1 MTINELQ
8 DHLIKEIEN
17 LTRDMYIT
25 DSQGELTGLTGYPQ
39 SAENS
44 ALSGKEAA
52 DTQAGMD
59 QQEEKY
65 LPYFVVR
72 VDKVEY
78 RKKEAENANQ
88 AHIFVEV
95 SICDSDAESKGF
107 YTLAAVLEKVIGRF
121 QTDTLLGPFWCERGM
136 AAIFHK
142 ENEFSYCRG
151 ELEMFWNLP
160 DIGIGDVS

>member
-8 DHLIKEIEN
+8 DHLIKEIKN
-17 LTRDMYIT
+17 LTKDVYIT
-25 DSQGELTGLTGYPQ
+25 DSQGEFAEFKGYLQ
-39 SAENS
+39 SAEAK
-44 ALSGKEAA
+44 ALSGRGAA
-52 DTQAGMD
+52 DIDAEMEQPG
-59 QQEEKY
+59 EKY

-72 VDKVEY
+72 LDKVEY

-95 SICDSDAESKGF
+95 SICNSDSDKKGF
-107 YTLAAVLEKVIGRF
+107 YTLVAVLEKVIGRF
-121 QTDTLLGPFWCERGM
+121 QIDSLLGPFWCERAM

-142 ENEFSYCRG
+142 ENEFPYCRG

>member
-8 DHLIKEIEN
+8 DHLIKEIEY

-25 DSQGELTGLTGYPQ
+25 DSQGEHTGLTGYPQ
-39 SAENS
+39 SADDS
-44 ALSGKEAA
+44 ALSGREAA
-52 DTQAGMD
+52 DTEAGMEH
-59 QQEEKY
+59 QGEIH

-72 VDKVEY
+72 LDKVEY
-78 RKKEAENANQ
+78 RKKEAENANL

-95 SICDSDAESKGF
+95 NICESDAERRGF

-121 QTDTLLGPFWCERGM
+121 QSDSLLGPFWCERAM

-142 ENEFSYCRG
+142 ENEFPYCRG

-160 DIGIGDVS
+160 DIGIGDIL